1 MGENLGEL
9 LRILMRWVHVASAA
23 LLVGGMFYSRFVAG
37 DALEAARNRL
47 RPWVWGTIAGLVVSG
62 LYNLHAATGHSRY
75 YWLWMIIKLLLALH
89 VFVSAGLAIVG
100 RSEGERQRRTASA
113 AISGL
118 IVIAIA
124 AYLRRIY

>member
-1 MGENLGEL
+1 MAENLGEL
-9 LRILMRWVHVASAA
+9 LRIVMRWAHVSSAA